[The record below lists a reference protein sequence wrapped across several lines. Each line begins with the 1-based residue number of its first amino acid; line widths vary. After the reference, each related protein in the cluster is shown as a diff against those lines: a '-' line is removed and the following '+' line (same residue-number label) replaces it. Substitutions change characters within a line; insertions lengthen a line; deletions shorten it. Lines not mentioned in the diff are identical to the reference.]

1 MARTIQTAA
10 HGPRNRPCARRG
22 RAHVV
27 AIGILLLAG
36 ARGEAVAS
44 DATLERAT
52 IRSVAALSPALR
64 SFDGSRGAFVRL
76 RDGSGRALRIVLASV
91 DGTESTCLV
100 HETAIWT
107 RSLREFGAG
116 ARLGI
121 SGRKAAAVARLRV
134 ADRDARAADR
144 AYSRC
149 LELMR

>member
-1 MARTIQTAA
+1 MARSIQTAA
-10 HGPRNRPCARRG
+10 HGRRKRPSARRG
-22 RAHVV
+22 RARVI
-27 AIGILLLAG
+27 AIGILLLATVG
-36 ARGEAVAS
+36 GEAAAS

-52 IRSVAALSPALR
+52 IRSVATLSPALR
-64 SFDGSRGAFVRL
+64 TFDGSRGSFVRL
-76 RDGSGRALRIVLASV
+76 RDGSARALRIVLASV
-91 DGTESTCLV
+91 DGTESSCLV
-100 HETAIWT
+100 RETAIWT

-121 SGRKAAAVARLRV
+121 SGRKASAVARLRV